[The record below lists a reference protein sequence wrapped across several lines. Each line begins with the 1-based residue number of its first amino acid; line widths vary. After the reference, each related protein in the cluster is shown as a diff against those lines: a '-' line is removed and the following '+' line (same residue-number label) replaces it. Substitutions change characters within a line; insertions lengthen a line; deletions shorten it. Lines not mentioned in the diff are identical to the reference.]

1 MKKYLTKHT
10 MKTLY
15 FLLFLFLLGC
25 SAQKNV
31 TFSEEDANYTN
42 GTDSEVRS
50 IRLRY
55 LGEGNRVE
63 FNFRDPV
70 SGGDL
75 TIAKDRMILRCED
88 IGRWSGNRLIYD
100 QTSFPFQFYIKYQ
113 ILVLSGTSREPR
125 NCEFELLINKPGA
138 WRVEVNH

>member
-1 MKKYLTKHT
+1 

-15 FLLFLFLLGC
+15 FFLFLILMGC
-25 SAQKNV
+25 SAQKKV
-31 TFSEEDANYTN
+31 TFSEEDANYRN

-55 LGEGNRVE
+55 LGEGNKVE
-63 FNFRDPV
+63 FYFRDPM

-75 TIAKDRMILRCED
+75 TIDKDRMNMHCKD

-100 QTSFPFQFYIKYQ
+100 QASFPFQFYIKYQ
-113 ILVLSGTSREPR
+113 ILVISGTRNEPR
-125 NCEFELLINKPGA
+125 NCELELLINKPGS
-138 WRVEVNH
+138 WNVEVNH